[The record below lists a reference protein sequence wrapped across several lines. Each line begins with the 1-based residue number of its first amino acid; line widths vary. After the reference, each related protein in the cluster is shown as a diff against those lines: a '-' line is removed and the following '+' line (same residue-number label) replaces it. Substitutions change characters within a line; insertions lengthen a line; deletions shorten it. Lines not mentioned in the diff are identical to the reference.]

1 MAGHE
6 TQALWALAAGELDAA
21 GKARVEAH
29 VAECAA
35 CAAEWKRVVEAR
47 TLLHTAR
54 SVEPSVRWEET
65 GAKLKAAAAKRM
77 AVPERR
83 FLSPWAL
90 TLAGA
95 CAVALVV
102 WLGGARWKDAARGAE
117 APVATGLG
125 AGASGERPVDLKTR
139 GQRGVTEGA
148 AASGAES
155 PSAPERVAAHS
166 EAASTTEAERVT
178 GAVVREATGVEH
190 ALAAGMRLRSGM
202 AVRTPPKASAVLRLP
217 DESRVR
223 LSAGSD
229 VVFARAE
236 ANAVHLTVRQGRL
249 SVKASHARRDAFLV
263 ESAGLRV
270 SVVGTVFSVERTAAG
285 AAVAVLEGRVRV
297 DAEGQPPRFV
307 DAGERVELAGTGEA
321 MKPRELSAGDRQAF
335 RDLRDAEP
343 AAAVASIVP
352 PMQGPSRGEAS
363 PSVATRDT
371 VSDPGTA
378 SVENHAAPS
387 QAVAKKAP
395 DAPTPGTPSMED
407 NAAHSRAVAQR
418 TPDAPTP
425 GASSAEH
432 NAAHSQAFAQKSP
445 NASAVSAPPA
455 GNNAATS
462 QAVAQKAPAAPTP
475 GTPSAENDAAH
486 SQAVAQQ
493 KTPDA
498 PAPGTNSAESNAAPS
513 QAVAQ
518 KMPEAPGTVVAQATP
533 NAPAAPAM
541 SAPGEALA
549 QAPNTEI
556 PQPVHPRES
565 TPSDD
570 FAPYPG
576 ASAGSLASSA
586 PLPGAVQ
593 APSVAPATPSE
604 PRKRKT
610 LGALVPGGLLSDDS
624 DERFL
629 GYAKVQTA
637 GTTCGQFLV
646 GLGEIATA
654 SPRTSHREQARILR
668 GRCFNRQH
676 LPADAEDEFRQYLRE
691 FPNGHYA
698 TEARIALG
706 MSPEPEPGAPAKTP
720 APLPAPVTPR
730 WNGSPQRAPVSPG
743 VPRRW

>member
-6 TQALWALAAGELDAA
+6 TQALWALAAGELDAT

-29 VAECAA
+29 LAECAA
-35 CAAEWKRVVEAR
+35 CSVEWKRVVEAR
-47 TLLHTAR
+47 ALLHTAR

-83 FLSPWAL
+83 FLSPWAM

-102 WLGGARWKDAARGAE
+102 WLGGARWRTATQGPDST
-117 APVATGLG
+117 VATNQG
-125 AGASGERPVDLKTR
+125 AGASGERTAPTAPTK
-139 GQRGVTEGA
+139 EA
-148 AASGAES
+148 AS
-155 PSAPERVAAHS
+155 PSAPGKQEAVAALS

-236 ANAVHLTVRQGRL
+236 SNAVHLTVQQGRL
-249 SVKASHARRDAFLV
+249 SVNASHARRDAFLV

-321 MKPRELSAGDRQAF
+321 LKPRALSAGDRQAF
-335 RDLRDAEP
+335 RDLRAAEP
-343 AAAVASIVP
+343 SAAVASVVP
-352 PMQGPSRGEAS
+352 AKNGPSRVEES
-363 PSVATRDT
+363 PSVANRDT
-371 VSDPGTA
+371 P
-378 SVENHAAPS
+378 AA
-387 QAVAKKAP
+387 
-395 DAPTPGTPSMED
+395 GTPSVK
-407 NAAHSRAVAQR
+407 NKAAQ
-418 TPDAPTP
+418 
-425 GASSAEH
+425 
-432 NAAHSQAFAQKSP
+432 
-445 NASAVSAPPA
+445 
-455 GNNAATS
+455 S
-462 QAVAQKAPAAPTP
+462 QAVAQKAP
-475 GTPSAENDAAH
+475 N
-486 SQAVAQQ
+486 
-493 KTPDA
+493 A
-498 PAPGTNSAESNAAPS
+498 PAPGTSPVTNNAEQS

-518 KMPEAPGTVVAQATP
+518 KTPNAPASGTSPVTNNAEQSQAVAQKAPEAPVPGAPSEAVAQQTPEAPRTVVAQAP
-533 NAPAAPAM
+533 SVPAQ
-541 SAPGEALA
+541 GEALA
-549 QAPNTEI
+549 QAQVPNTEI
-556 PQPVHPRES
+556 PRAVPSREP

-586 PLPGAVQ
+586 PVPGTVQ

-610 LGALVPGGLLSDDS
+610 LGGLVPGGLLSDDS

-646 GLGEIATA
+646 GLSEIAAA

-668 GRCFNRQH
+668 GRCFNKQH

-706 MSPEPEPGAPAKTP
+706 MSPEPEPGASPKAP
-720 APLPAPVTPR
+720 APMPPPVTPR
-730 WNGSPQRAPVSPG
+730 WNGSPQRVPVSPG

>member
-47 TLLHTAR
+47 ALLHTAR

-83 FLSPWAL
+83 FLSPWAM

-102 WLGGARWKDAARGAE
+102 WLGGARWKNAAQGPE
-117 APVATGLG
+117 SPVATRPGVGTSGERTVPEDLKTTGQRG
-125 AGASGERPVDLKTR
+125 ATEGAVASGE
-139 GQRGVTEGA
+139 G
-148 AASGAES
+148 S
-155 PSAPERVAAHS
+155 PSTPGKLEAVAAHS
-166 EAASTTEAERVT
+166 EAESTTEAERVT

-236 ANAVHLTVRQGRL
+236 SKAVHLTVQQGRL
-249 SVKASHARRDAFLV
+249 SVNASHAQRDAFLV

-307 DAGERVELAGTGEA
+307 DAGERVELAGTGETL
-321 MKPRELSAGDRQAF
+321 KPRALSAGDRQAF
-335 RDLRDAEP
+335 RDLRAAEP
-343 AAAVASIVP
+343 GVAVASVVP
-352 PMQGPSRGEAS
+352 SKKGPSRVEVS

-371 VSDPGTA
+371 
-378 SVENHAAPS
+378 PS
-387 QAVAKKAP
+387 EALTQA
-395 DAPTPGTPSMED
+395 PGTPP
-407 NAAHSRAVAQR
+407 V
-418 TPDAPTP
+418 
-425 GASSAEH
+425 
-432 NAAHSQAFAQKSP
+432 
-445 NASAVSAPPA
+445 
-455 GNNAATS
+455 
-462 QAVAQKAPAAPTP
+462 
-475 GTPSAENDAAH
+475 EN
-486 SQAVAQQ
+486 
-493 KTPDA
+493 
-498 PAPGTNSAESNAAPS
+498 NAAPS

-518 KMPEAPGTVVAQATP
+518 KTPGASAPVENNTAPSQAVALKAPGASAPVENNTAPSQAVAQKTPDAPDPEAPRTAVAQA
-533 NAPAAPAM
+533 PAVP
-541 SAPGEALA
+541 SPGEALA
-549 QAPNTEI
+549 QAHAPNTEI
-556 PQPVHPRES
+556 PRAVPPREP

-586 PLPGAVQ
+586 PTPGAVQ
-593 APSVAPATPSE
+593 APSMAQATPAE

-610 LGALVPGGLLSDDS
+610 LGGLVPGGLLSDDS

-637 GTTCGQFLV
+637 TTTCGQFLV
-646 GLGEIATA
+646 GLGEIAAA

-691 FPNGHYA
+691 FPNGRYA

-706 MSPEPEPGAPAKTP
+706 MSAEPEPGAPAKAP
-720 APLPAPVTPR
+720 APMPAPAPVTPR
-730 WNGSPQRAPVSPG
+730 WNGSPQRGPVSPG

>member
-29 VAECAA
+29 VAECTA
-35 CAAEWKRVVEAR
+35 CSAEWKRVVEAR
-47 TLLHTAR
+47 AMLHTAR

-83 FLSPWAL
+83 FLSPWAM

-102 WLGGARWKDAARGAE
+102 WLGGARWKQEGNTT
-117 APVATGLG
+117 PVAVRTHPSETVAGT
-125 AGASGERPVDLKTR
+125 GASHAPTEEAVTARPEV
-139 GQRGVTEGA
+139 
-148 AASGAES
+148 
-155 PSAPERVAAHS
+155 APAKQEAVAAHS

-178 GAVVREATGVEH
+178 GAVVREATGAEH

-202 AVRTPPKASAVLRLP
+202 AVRTHPKASAVLRLP

-229 VVFARAE
+229 VVLARAE
-236 ANAVHLTVRQGRL
+236 SNAVHLTVQQGRL
-249 SVKASHARRDAFLV
+249 SVNASHAQRDAFLV

-307 DAGERVELAGTGEA
+307 DAGERVELAGTGETL
-321 MKPRELSAGDRQAF
+321 KPRALSAGDRQAF
-335 RDLRDAEP
+335 RDLRAAEP
-343 AAAVASIVP
+343 SAAVASVVP
-352 PMQGPSRGEAS
+352 TKKGPSRIEVS

-371 VSDPGTA
+371 PA
-378 SVENHAAPS
+378 
-387 QAVAKKAP
+387 
-395 DAPTPGTPSMED
+395 DARTPAPGTPPGENS
-407 NAAHSRAVAQR
+407 AA
-418 TPDAPTP
+418 P
-425 GASSAEH
+425 
-432 NAAHSQAFAQKSP
+432 
-445 NASAVSAPPA
+445 
-455 GNNAATS
+455 S
-462 QAVAQKAPAAPTP
+462 QAVAQKAP
-475 GTPSAENDAAH
+475 
-486 SQAVAQQ
+486 VAQP
-493 KTPDA
+493 KE
-498 PAPGTNSAESNAAPS
+498 NNAAPS

-518 KMPEAPGTVVAQATP
+518 KAPDAPAPEAPRTAVAQA
-533 NAPAAPAM
+533 PAVP
-541 SAPGEALA
+541 SPGEALA
-549 QAPNTEI
+549 QAHAPNTEI
-556 PQPVHPRES
+556 PQAVHPREP

-586 PLPGAVQ
+586 PVPGAVQ
-593 APSVAPATPSE
+593 APSMAPTTSAE

-610 LGALVPGGLLSDDS
+610 LGALVPGGLMSDDS

-637 GTTCGQFLV
+637 PTTCGQFLV
-646 GLGEIATA
+646 GLGEIAAA

-668 GRCFNRQH
+668 GRCLNRQH

-691 FPNGHYA
+691 FPNGRYA
-698 TEARIALG
+698 TEARTALG
-706 MSPEPEPGAPAKTP
+706 MSAEPEPGAPAKAL
-720 APLPAPVTPR
+720 APMPTLSLLLYPSDA
-730 WNGSPQRAPVSPG
+730 AD
-743 VPRRW
+743 

>member
-21 GKARVEAH
+21 GKARVETH

-47 TLLHTAR
+47 ALLHTAR

-83 FLSPWAL
+83 FLSPWAM

-102 WLGGARWKDAARGAE
+102 WLGGGRWKQEGNTT
-117 APVATGLG
+117 PVAVRTPPSEAVAGT
-125 AGASGERPVDLKTR
+125 GASHAPTEEAVPARPEV
-139 GQRGVTEGA
+139 
-148 AASGAES
+148 
-155 PSAPERVAAHS
+155 APAKQEAVAAHS

-178 GAVVREATGVEH
+178 GAVVREATGAEH

-236 ANAVHLTVRQGRL
+236 SNAVHLTVQQGRL
-249 SVKASHARRDAFLV
+249 SVNASHARRDAFLV

-307 DAGERVELAGTGEA
+307 DAGERVELAGTGETL
-321 MKPRELSAGDRQAF
+321 KPRALSAGDRQAF
-335 RDLRDAEP
+335 RDLRAAEP
-343 AAAVASIVP
+343 GAVVASVVP
-352 PMQGPSRGEAS
+352 AKKGPARVEVS
-363 PSVATRDT
+363 PSVATH
-371 VSDPGTA
+371 SAPSEAIKPAPG
-378 SVENHAAPS
+378 SSPGENNSAPS
-387 QAVAKKAP
+387 QAVAQK
-395 DAPTPGTPSMED
+395 TPGTQP
-407 NAAHSRAVAQR
+407 V
-418 TPDAPTP
+418 
-425 GASSAEH
+425 
-432 NAAHSQAFAQKSP
+432 
-445 NASAVSAPPA
+445 
-455 GNNAATS
+455 
-462 QAVAQKAPAAPTP
+462 
-475 GTPSAENDAAH
+475 EN
-486 SQAVAQQ
+486 
-493 KTPDA
+493 
-498 PAPGTNSAESNAAPS
+498 NAAPS

-518 KMPEAPGTVVAQATP
+518 KAPDAPAPEAPRTAVAQA
-533 NAPAAPAM
+533 PAVP
-541 SAPGEALA
+541 SPGEALA
-549 QAPNTEI
+549 QAHAPNTEI
-556 PQPVHPRES
+556 PQAVPPREP

-586 PLPGAVQ
+586 PVPGAVQ
-593 APSVAPATPSE
+593 APSMAPATPAE

-610 LGALVPGGLLSDDS
+610 LGALVPGGLMSDDS

-637 GTTCGQFLV
+637 PTTCGQFLV
-646 GLGEIATA
+646 GLGEIAAA

-668 GRCFNRQH
+668 GRCLNRQH

-691 FPNGHYA
+691 FPNGRYA

-706 MSPEPEPGAPAKTP
+706 MSAEPEPGAPAPMP
-720 APLPAPVTPR
+720 APAPVTPR
-730 WNGSPQRAPVSPG
+730 WNGSPQRVPVSPG

>member
-47 TLLHTAR
+47 ALLHTAR

-83 FLSPWAL
+83 FLSPWAM

-102 WLGGARWKDAARGAE
+102 WLGGARWRNATQGPE
-117 APVATGLG
+117 SPVATRPG
-125 AGASGERPVDLKTR
+125 A
-139 GQRGVTEGA
+139 GQRGTTEGTVAPDA
-148 AASGAES
+148 AS
-155 PSAPERVAAHS
+155 PSAPGKQAAVAAHA
-166 EAASTTEAERVT
+166 EAASTVEAERVT

-236 ANAVHLTVRQGRL
+236 SKAVHLTVQQGRL
-249 SVKASHARRDAFLV
+249 SVNASHAQRDGFLV

-307 DAGERVELAGTGEA
+307 DAGERVELAGTGETL
-321 MKPRELSAGDRQAF
+321 KPRALSAGDRQAF
-335 RDLRDAEP
+335 RDLRAAEP
-343 AAAVASIVP
+343 GAAVASVVP
-352 PMQGPSRGEAS
+352 TKKGPSRVEVG
-363 PSVATRDT
+363 PSVATRDAPSEART
-371 VSDPGTA
+371 PA
-378 SVENHAAPS
+378 PVENHAAPS
-387 QAVAKKAP
+387 QAV
-395 DAPTPGTPSMED
+395 S
-407 NAAHSRAVAQR
+407 
-418 TPDAPTP
+418 
-425 GASSAEH
+425 
-432 NAAHSQAFAQKSP
+432 
-445 NASAVSAPPA
+445 
-455 GNNAATS
+455 
-462 QAVAQKAPAAPTP
+462 
-475 GTPSAENDAAH
+475 
-486 SQAVAQQ
+486 Q
-493 KTPDA
+493 KTPEA
-498 PAPGTNSAESNAAPS
+498 PAPEAPS

-518 KMPEAPGTVVAQATP
+518 ATPEAPAPEAPSQAIAHATPEAPAPEAPRTAVAQAP
-533 NAPAAPAM
+533 APAAVPAQ
-541 SAPGEALA
+541 GEALA
-549 QAPNTEI
+549 PAHAPNTEI
-556 PQPVHPRES
+556 PQAVHPREP

-570 FAPYPG
+570 FAPFPG
-576 ASAGSLASSA
+576 TSAGSLASSA
-586 PLPGAVQ
+586 PTPGAVQ
-593 APSVAPATPSE
+593 APSMAPATPSE

-610 LGALVPGGLLSDDS
+610 LGGLVPGGLLSDDS

-646 GLGEIATA
+646 GLGEIASA

-676 LPADAEDEFRQYLRE
+676 QPADAEDEFRQYLRE

-706 MSPEPEPGAPAKTP
+706 MSAEPEPGAPAKTP
-720 APLPAPVTPR
+720 APVTPR
-730 WNGSPQRAPVSPG
+730 WNGAPQRVPVSPG

>member
-6 TQALWALAAGELDAA
+6 TQALWALAAGELDAG
-21 GKARVEAH
+21 GKARVETH

-35 CAAEWKRVVEAR
+35 CSAEWKRVVEAR
-47 TLLHTAR
+47 ALLHTAR

-83 FLSPWAL
+83 FLSPWAM

-102 WLGGARWKDAARGAE
+102 WLGGGRWKQEGNTT
-117 APVATGLG
+117 PVAVRTPPSEAVAGT
-125 AGASGERPVDLKTR
+125 GASHAPTEEAVPARPEV
-139 GQRGVTEGA
+139 
-148 AASGAES
+148 
-155 PSAPERVAAHS
+155 APAKQEAVAAHS

-178 GAVVREATGVEH
+178 GAVVREATGAEH

-236 ANAVHLTVRQGRL
+236 SNAVHLTVQQGRL
-249 SVKASHARRDAFLV
+249 SVNASHARRDAFLV

-270 SVVGTVFSVERTAAG
+270 SVVGTLFSVERTAAG

-307 DAGERVELAGTGEA
+307 DAGERVELAGTGETL
-321 MKPRELSAGDRQAF
+321 KPRALSAGDRQAF
-335 RDLRDAEP
+335 RDLRAAEP
-343 AAAVASIVP
+343 GAVVASVVP
-352 PMQGPSRGEAS
+352 AKKGPARVEVS
-363 PSVATRDT
+363 PSVATH
-371 VSDPGTA
+371 SAPSEAIKPAPG
-378 SVENHAAPS
+378 SSPGENNSAPS
-387 QAVAKKAP
+387 QAVAQK
-395 DAPTPGTPSMED
+395 TPGTQP
-407 NAAHSRAVAQR
+407 V
-418 TPDAPTP
+418 
-425 GASSAEH
+425 
-432 NAAHSQAFAQKSP
+432 
-445 NASAVSAPPA
+445 
-455 GNNAATS
+455 
-462 QAVAQKAPAAPTP
+462 
-475 GTPSAENDAAH
+475 EN
-486 SQAVAQQ
+486 
-493 KTPDA
+493 
-498 PAPGTNSAESNAAPS
+498 NAAPS

-518 KMPEAPGTVVAQATP
+518 KAPDAPPPEASRTAVAQAPTV
-533 NAPAAPAM
+533 
-541 SAPGEALA
+541 SSPGEALA
-549 QAPNTEI
+549 QAHAPNTEI
-556 PQPVHPRES
+556 PQAVPPREP

-586 PLPGAVQ
+586 PVPGAVQ
-593 APSVAPATPSE
+593 APSMAPATPAE

-610 LGALVPGGLLSDDS
+610 LGALVPGGLMSDDS

-637 GTTCGQFLV
+637 PTTCGQFLV
-646 GLGEIATA
+646 GLGEIAAA

-668 GRCFNRQH
+668 GRCLNRQH

-691 FPNGHYA
+691 FPNGRYA

-706 MSPEPEPGAPAKTP
+706 MSAEPEPGAPAPMP
-720 APLPAPVTPR
+720 APAPVTPR
-730 WNGSPQRAPVSPG
+730 WNGSPQRVPVSPG

>member
-1 MAGHE
+1 MTGHE

-29 VAECAA
+29 LAECAA
-35 CAAEWKRVVEAR
+35 CSAEWKRVEEAR
-47 TLLHTAR
+47 ALLHTAR

-83 FLSPWAL
+83 FLSPWAM

-102 WLGGARWKDAARGAE
+102 WLGGAQWRNAAQGPESA
-117 APVATGLG
+117 VATKQG
-125 AGASGERPVDLKTR
+125 AGEAGERTVPGDLKAT
-139 GQRGVTEGA
+139 GQRGATEEA
-148 AASGAES
+148 
-155 PSAPERVAAHS
+155 VAAHS

-229 VVFARAE
+229 VVFARADS
-236 ANAVHLTVRQGRL
+236 NAVHLTVQQGRL

-307 DAGERVELAGTGEA
+307 DAGERVELAGAGETL
-321 MKPRELSAGDRQAF
+321 KPRALSAGDRQAF
-335 RDLRDAEP
+335 QDLRADEP
-343 AAAVASIVP
+343 SAAVASVVP
-352 PMQGPSRGEAS
+352 AKKGPSRVEER

-371 VSDPGTA
+371 PAAGT
-378 SVENHAAPS
+378 SPVENNVAPS
-387 QAVAKKAP
+387 QTVAQKAP
-395 DAPTPGTPSMED
+395 TAPAPGTSPVT
-407 NAAHSRAVAQR
+407 NN
-418 TPDAPTP
+418 TAP
-425 GASSAEH
+425 
-432 NAAHSQAFAQKSP
+432 
-445 NASAVSAPPA
+445 
-455 GNNAATS
+455 S
-462 QAVAQKAPAAPTP
+462 QAVAQKAPTAPAPMENKAAQ
-475 GTPSAENDAAH
+475 
-486 SQAVAQQ
+486 SQAVAQNAP
-493 KTPDA
+493 TA
-498 PAPGTNSAESNAAPS
+498 PAPMENNAAQS
-513 QAVAQ
+513 QAI
-518 KMPEAPGTVVAQATP
+518 AQATP
-533 NAPAAPAM
+533 DG
-541 SAPGEALA
+541 SAPVENDTAPSQDVARKTPEAPRTAVA
-549 QAPNTEI
+549 QAQVPNTEI
-556 PQPVHPRES
+556 PRAVPSPEP

-576 ASAGSLASSA
+576 ASAGSLASSS
-586 PLPGAVQ
+586 PMPGAVQ
-593 APSVAPATPSE
+593 APSMAPAPPSE

-610 LGALVPGGLLSDDS
+610 LGGLVPGGLLSDDS

-646 GLGEIATA
+646 GLGEIASA

-668 GRCFNRQH
+668 GRCLTKQH

-706 MSPEPEPGAPAKTP
+706 MSPEPEPGALPRKP
-720 APLPAPVTPR
+720 APLPPPVTPR
-730 WNGSPQRAPVSPG
+730 WNGSPQRVPVSPG

>member
-21 GKARVEAH
+21 GTARVEAH

-35 CAAEWKRVVEAR
+35 CSAEWKRVVEAR
-47 TLLHTAR
+47 AMLHTAR

-83 FLSPWAL
+83 FLSPWAM

-102 WLGGARWKDAARGAE
+102 WLGGARWKQEGNTT
-117 APVATGLG
+117 PVAVRTHPSETVAGT
-125 AGASGERPVDLKTR
+125 GASHAPTEEAVTARPEV
-139 GQRGVTEGA
+139 
-148 AASGAES
+148 
-155 PSAPERVAAHS
+155 APAKQEAVAAHS
-166 EAASTTEAERVT
+166 EAASTTEAEHVT
-178 GAVVREATGVEH
+178 GAVVREATGAEH

-202 AVRTPPKASAVLRLP
+202 AVRTHPKASAVLRLP

-229 VVFARAE
+229 VVLARAE
-236 ANAVHLTVRQGRL
+236 SNAVHLTVQQGRL
-249 SVKASHARRDAFLV
+249 SVNASHAQRDAFLV

-307 DAGERVELAGTGEA
+307 DAGERVELAGTGETL
-321 MKPRELSAGDRQAF
+321 KPRALSAGDRQAF
-335 RDLRDAEP
+335 RDLRAAEP
-343 AAAVASIVP
+343 SAAVASVVP
-352 PMQGPSRGEAS
+352 TKKGPSRIEVS

-371 VSDPGTA
+371 PADARTP
-378 SVENHAAPS
+378 AA
-387 QAVAKKAP
+387 
-395 DAPTPGTPSMED
+395 GTP
-407 NAAHSRAVAQR
+407 
-418 TPDAPTP
+418 P
-425 GASSAEH
+425 G
-432 NAAHSQAFAQKSP
+432 
-445 NASAVSAPPA
+445 
-455 GNNAATS
+455 
-462 QAVAQKAPAAPTP
+462 
-475 GTPSAENDAAH
+475 EN
-486 SQAVAQQ
+486 
-493 KTPDA
+493 
-498 PAPGTNSAESNAAPS
+498 NAAPS

-518 KMPEAPGTVVAQATP
+518 KAPVAQPKENNAAPSQAVAQKAPDAPAPEAPRTAVAQA
-533 NAPAAPAM
+533 PAVP
-541 SAPGEALA
+541 SPGEALA
-549 QAPNTEI
+549 QAHAPNTEI
-556 PQPVHPRES
+556 PQAVHPREP

-586 PLPGAVQ
+586 PVPGAVQ
-593 APSVAPATPSE
+593 APSMAPTTSAE

-610 LGALVPGGLLSDDS
+610 LGALVPGGLMSDDS

-637 GTTCGQFLV
+637 PTTCGQFLV
-646 GLGEIATA
+646 GLGEIAAA

-668 GRCFNRQH
+668 GRCLNRQH

-691 FPNGHYA
+691 FPNGRYA
-698 TEARIALG
+698 TEARTALG
-706 MSPEPEPGAPAKTP
+706 MSAEPEPGAPAKAP
-720 APLPAPVTPR
+720 APMPTPTPVTPR
-730 WNGSPQRAPVSPG
+730 WNGSPQRVPVSPG

>member
-21 GKARVEAH
+21 GTARVEAH

-35 CAAEWKRVVEAR
+35 CSAEWKRVVEAR
-47 TLLHTAR
+47 AMLHTAR

-83 FLSPWAL
+83 FMSPWAL

-102 WLGGARWKDAARGAE
+102 WLGGARWKQEGNTT
-117 APVATGLG
+117 PVAVRTHPSETVAGT
-125 AGASGERPVDLKTR
+125 GASHAPTEEAVTARPEV
-139 GQRGVTEGA
+139 
-148 AASGAES
+148 
-155 PSAPERVAAHS
+155 APAKQEAVAAHS
-166 EAASTTEAERVT
+166 EAASTTEAEHVT
-178 GAVVREATGVEH
+178 GAVVREATGAEH

-202 AVRTPPKASAVLRLP
+202 AVRTHPKASAVLRLP

-229 VVFARAE
+229 VVLARAE
-236 ANAVHLTVRQGRL
+236 SNAVHLTVQQGRL
-249 SVKASHARRDAFLV
+249 SVNASHAQRDAFLV

-307 DAGERVELAGTGEA
+307 DAGERVELAGTGETL
-321 MKPRELSAGDRQAF
+321 KPRALSAGDRQAF
-335 RDLRDAEP
+335 RDLRAAEP
-343 AAAVASIVP
+343 SAAVASVVP
-352 PMQGPSRGEAS
+352 TKKGPSRIEVS

-371 VSDPGTA
+371 PADARTP
-378 SVENHAAPS
+378 AA
-387 QAVAKKAP
+387 
-395 DAPTPGTPSMED
+395 GTP
-407 NAAHSRAVAQR
+407 
-418 TPDAPTP
+418 P
-425 GASSAEH
+425 G
-432 NAAHSQAFAQKSP
+432 
-445 NASAVSAPPA
+445 
-455 GNNAATS
+455 
-462 QAVAQKAPAAPTP
+462 
-475 GTPSAENDAAH
+475 EN
-486 SQAVAQQ
+486 
-493 KTPDA
+493 
-498 PAPGTNSAESNAAPS
+498 NAAPS

-518 KMPEAPGTVVAQATP
+518 KAPDAQPGENNAAPSQAVAQKAPDAPAPEAPRTAVAQA
-533 NAPAAPAM
+533 PAVP
-541 SAPGEALA
+541 SPGEALA
-549 QAPNTEI
+549 QAHAPNTEI
-556 PQPVHPRES
+556 PQAVHPREP

-586 PLPGAVQ
+586 PVPGAVQ
-593 APSVAPATPSE
+593 APSMAPTTSAE

-610 LGALVPGGLLSDDS
+610 LGALVPGGLMSDDS

-637 GTTCGQFLV
+637 PTTCGQFLV
-646 GLGEIATA
+646 GLGEIAAA

-668 GRCFNRQH
+668 GRCLNRQH

-691 FPNGHYA
+691 FPNGRYA
-698 TEARIALG
+698 TEARTALG
-706 MSPEPEPGAPAKTP
+706 MSAEPEPGAPAKAP
-720 APLPAPVTPR
+720 APMPAPTPVTPR
-730 WNGSPQRAPVSPG
+730 WNGSPQRVPVSPG

>member
-47 TLLHTAR
+47 AMLHTAR

-83 FLSPWAL
+83 FLSPWAM

-102 WLGGARWKDAARGAE
+102 WLGGARWKQEGNTTPVAVRTPPSEAVSGTKDSHAPTEEAVAARPEVAPAKQE
-117 APVATGLG
+117 A
-125 AGASGERPVDLKTR
+125 
-139 GQRGVTEGA
+139 
-148 AASGAES
+148 
-155 PSAPERVAAHS
+155 VAAHS

-178 GAVVREATGVEH
+178 GAVVREATGAEH

-236 ANAVHLTVRQGRL
+236 SNAVHLTVQQGRL
-249 SVKASHARRDAFLV
+249 SVNASHARRDAFLV

-307 DAGERVELAGTGEA
+307 DAGERVELAGTGETL
-321 MKPRELSAGDRQAF
+321 KPRALSAGDRQAF
-335 RDLRDAEP
+335 RDLRAAEP
-343 AAAVASIVP
+343 GAVVASVVP
-352 PMQGPSRGEAS
+352 AKKGPSRVEVS
-363 PSVATRDT
+363 PFVATRDT
-371 VSDPGTA
+371 PAEARTP
-378 SVENHAAPS
+378 AA
-387 QAVAKKAP
+387 
-395 DAPTPGTPSMED
+395 GTPSE
-407 NAAHSRAVAQR
+407 
-418 TPDAPTP
+418 
-425 GASSAEH
+425 
-432 NAAHSQAFAQKSP
+432 
-445 NASAVSAPPA
+445 
-455 GNNAATS
+455 
-462 QAVAQKAPAAPTP
+462 
-475 GTPSAENDAAH
+475 EN
-486 SQAVAQQ
+486 
-493 KTPDA
+493 
-498 PAPGTNSAESNAAPS
+498 NAAPS

-518 KMPEAPGTVVAQATP
+518 KTPGTPPGENKASSSQAVAQKAPEAQPGENNAAPSQAVAQKTPGTPPGENKASSSQAVAQKAPEAQPGENNAAPSQAVAQKTPDAPAPEAPRTAVAQA
-533 NAPAAPAM
+533 PAVP
-541 SAPGEALA
+541 SPGEALA
-549 QAPNTEI
+549 QAHAPNTEI
-556 PQPVHPRES
+556 PQAVHPREP

-586 PLPGAVQ
+586 PVPGAVQ
-593 APSVAPATPSE
+593 APSMAPATPVE

-610 LGALVPGGLLSDDS
+610 LGALVPGGLMSDDS

-637 GTTCGQFLV
+637 HTTCGQFLV
-646 GLGEIATA
+646 GLGEIAAA
-654 SPRTSHREQARILR
+654 SPRTNHREQARILR
-668 GRCFNRQH
+668 GRCLNRQH

-691 FPNGHYA
+691 FPNGRYA

-706 MSPEPEPGAPAKTP
+706 MSAEPEPGAPAKAP
-720 APLPAPVTPR
+720 APMPAPTPVTPR
-730 WNGSPQRAPVSPG
+730 WNGSPQRVPVSPG

>member
-47 TLLHTAR
+47 ALLHTTR

-77 AVPERR
+77 AAPERR
-83 FLSPWAL
+83 FLSPWAM

-102 WLGGARWKDAARGAE
+102 WLGGALWRNAAQGPE
-117 APVATGLG
+117 SPVAT
-125 AGASGERPVDLKTR
+125 RPGT
-139 GQRGVTEGA
+139 GQRGTTEGTV
-148 AASGAES
+148 ASGAPS
-155 PSAPERVAAHS
+155 PSATEKQEAVAALS
-166 EAASTTEAERVT
+166 EATSTTEAERVT

-236 ANAVHLTVRQGRL
+236 SKAVHLTVQQGRL
-249 SVKASHARRDAFLV
+249 SVNASHAQRDAFLV

-307 DAGERVELAGTGEA
+307 DAGERVELAGTGA
-321 MKPRELSAGDRQAF
+321 ALKPRALSAGDRQAF
-335 RDLRDAEP
+335 RDLQAAAP
-343 AAAVASIVP
+343 SAAVASVVP
-352 PMQGPSRGEAS
+352 AKKGPSRVEVS

-371 VSDPGTA
+371 PVAGAPPVENDATSSQAVAQQTPNAPAPGTPPVDNNAA
-378 SVENHAAPS
+378 SSRAVAQKTPDAPAPVDNNAAPS
-387 QAVAKKAP
+387 QAIAQATPNAP
-395 DAPTPGTPSMED
+395 APVEN
-407 NAAHSRAVAQR
+407 NAAPSQAVAQR
-418 TPDAPTP
+418 TPDAP
-425 GASSAEH
+425 
-432 NAAHSQAFAQKSP
+432 
-445 NASAVSAPPA
+445 APEAPR
-455 GNNAATS
+455 T
-462 QAVAQKAPAAPTP
+462 AVAQAPAV
-475 GTPSAENDAAH
+475 H
-486 SQAVAQQ
+486 
-493 KTPDA
+493 
-498 PAPGTNSAESNAAPS
+498 
-513 QAVAQ
+513 
-518 KMPEAPGTVVAQATP
+518 
-533 NAPAAPAM
+533 
-541 SAPGEALA
+541 APGEALA
-549 QAPNTEI
+549 QAHAPNTEI
-556 PQPVHPRES
+556 PQAVHPREP

-586 PLPGAVQ
+586 PTPGAVQ
-593 APSVAPATPSE
+593 APSMAPATPSE

-610 LGALVPGGLLSDDS
+610 LGGLVPGGLLSDDS

-646 GLGEIATA
+646 GLGEIASA

-676 LPADAEDEFRQYLRE
+676 QPADAEDEFRQYLRE

-706 MSPEPEPGAPAKTP
+706 MSPEPEPGALPKKP

-730 WNGSPQRAPVSPG
+730 WNGSPQRMPVSPG

>member
-47 TLLHTAR
+47 ALLHTAR

-77 AVPERR
+77 AAPERR
-83 FLSPWAL
+83 FLSPWAM

-102 WLGGARWKDAARGAE
+102 WLGGARWKNAAQGPE
-117 APVATGLG
+117 SPVAT
-125 AGASGERPVDLKTR
+125 RPGT
-139 GQRGVTEGA
+139 GQRGPPEGTV
-148 AASGAES
+148 ASGAAS
-155 PSAPERVAAHS
+155 PSAPEKQEAVAALS

-236 ANAVHLTVRQGRL
+236 SKAVHLTVQQGRL
-249 SVKASHARRDAFLV
+249 SVKASHAQRDAFLV

-321 MKPRELSAGDRQAF
+321 LKPRALSAGDRQAF
-335 RDLRDAEP
+335 RDLQAAAP
-343 AAAVASIVP
+343 SAAVASVVP
-352 PMQGPSRGEAS
+352 SKKGPSRVEVS

-371 VSDPGTA
+371 PAEARTSAAGT
-378 SVENHAAPS
+378 SPVE
-387 QAVAKKAP
+387 
-395 DAPTPGTPSMED
+395 
-407 NAAHSRAVAQR
+407 
-418 TPDAPTP
+418 
-425 GASSAEH
+425 
-432 NAAHSQAFAQKSP
+432 
-445 NASAVSAPPA
+445 
-455 GNNAATS
+455 NNAAS
-462 QAVAQKAPAAPTP
+462 
-475 GTPSAENDAAH
+475 

-493 KTPDA
+493 TPNA
-498 PAPGTNSAESNAAPS
+498 PAPVGNNTAPS

-518 KMPEAPGTVVAQATP
+518 KTPDALAPEAPRTAVAQA
-533 NAPAAPAM
+533 PAVP
-541 SAPGEALA
+541 APGEALA
-549 QAPNTEI
+549 QAHTPNTEI
-556 PQPVHPRES
+556 PQAVHPREP

-586 PLPGAVQ
+586 PTPGAVQ
-593 APSVAPATPSE
+593 APSMAPATPSE

-610 LGALVPGGLLSDDS
+610 LGGLVPGGLLSDDS

-646 GLGEIATA
+646 GLGEIASA

-706 MSPEPEPGAPAKTP
+706 MSPEPEPGALPKKP
-720 APLPAPVTPR
+720 APLPPPVTPR
-730 WNGSPQRAPVSPG
+730 WNGSPQRVPVSPG

>member
-21 GKARVEAH
+21 GKARVETH

-47 TLLHTAR
+47 ALLHTAR

-83 FLSPWAL
+83 FLSPWAM

-102 WLGGARWKDAARGAE
+102 WLGGGRWKQEGNTT
-117 APVATGLG
+117 PVAVRTPPSEAVAGT
-125 AGASGERPVDLKTR
+125 GASHAPTEEAVPARPEV
-139 GQRGVTEGA
+139 
-148 AASGAES
+148 
-155 PSAPERVAAHS
+155 APAKQEAVAAHS

-178 GAVVREATGVEH
+178 GAVVREATGAEH

-236 ANAVHLTVRQGRL
+236 SNAVHLTVQQGRL
-249 SVKASHARRDAFLV
+249 SVNASHARRDAFLV

-307 DAGERVELAGTGEA
+307 DAGERVELAGTGETL
-321 MKPRELSAGDRQAF
+321 KPRALSAGDRQAF
-335 RDLRDAEP
+335 RDLRAAEP
-343 AAAVASIVP
+343 GAVVASVVP
-352 PMQGPSRGEAS
+352 AKKGPARVEVS
-363 PSVATRDT
+363 PSVATH
-371 VSDPGTA
+371 SAPSEAIKPAPG
-378 SVENHAAPS
+378 SSPGENNSAPS
-387 QAVAKKAP
+387 QAVAQK
-395 DAPTPGTPSMED
+395 TPGTQP
-407 NAAHSRAVAQR
+407 V
-418 TPDAPTP
+418 
-425 GASSAEH
+425 
-432 NAAHSQAFAQKSP
+432 
-445 NASAVSAPPA
+445 
-455 GNNAATS
+455 
-462 QAVAQKAPAAPTP
+462 
-475 GTPSAENDAAH
+475 EN
-486 SQAVAQQ
+486 
-493 KTPDA
+493 
-498 PAPGTNSAESNAAPS
+498 NAAPS

-518 KMPEAPGTVVAQATP
+518 KTPDAPPPEAPRTAVAQA
-533 NAPAAPAM
+533 PAVP
-541 SAPGEALA
+541 SPGEALA
-549 QAPNTEI
+549 QAHAPNTEI
-556 PQPVHPRES
+556 PQAVPPREP

-586 PLPGAVQ
+586 PVPGAVQ
-593 APSVAPATPSE
+593 APSMAPATPAE

-610 LGALVPGGLLSDDS
+610 LGALVPGGLMSDDS

-637 GTTCGQFLV
+637 PTTCGQFLV
-646 GLGEIATA
+646 GLGEIAAA

-668 GRCFNRQH
+668 GRCLNRQH

-691 FPNGHYA
+691 FPNGRYA

-706 MSPEPEPGAPAKTP
+706 MSAEPEPGAPAPMP
-720 APLPAPVTPR
+720 APAPVTPR
-730 WNGSPQRAPVSPG
+730 WNGSPQRVPVSPG

>member
-1 MAGHE
+1 MTGHE

-29 VAECAA
+29 VAACAA
-35 CAAEWKRVVEAR
+35 CTAEWKRVVEAR
-47 TLLHTAR
+47 ALLHTAR

-83 FLSPWAL
+83 LLSPWAM

-102 WLGGARWKDAARGAE
+102 WLGGARWRNAAQGPE
-117 APVATGLG
+117 SPVATRPG
-125 AGASGERPVDLKTR
+125 AGTSGERTVPEDLKAT
-139 GQRGVTEGA
+139 GQRGDTEGA
-148 AASGAES
+148 VASGAAS
-155 PSAPERVAAHS
+155 PSATVKQEAVAAHS
-166 EAASTTEAERVT
+166 ETASTTEAERVT

-190 ALAAGMRLRSGM
+190 ALVAGMRLRSGM

-236 ANAVHLTVRQGRL
+236 SKAVHLTVQQGRL
-249 SVKASHARRDAFLV
+249 SVKASHAQRDAFLV

-307 DAGERVELAGTGEA
+307 DAGERVELAGTGETL
-321 MKPRELSAGDRQAF
+321 KPRALSAGDRQAF
-335 RDLRDAEP
+335 RDLRAAEP
-343 AAAVASIVP
+343 SAEVASVVHSKK
-352 PMQGPSRGEAS
+352 GPSRVEVS

-371 VSDPGTA
+371 PAEARTPA
-378 SVENHAAPS
+378 
-387 QAVAKKAP
+387 
-395 DAPTPGTPSMED
+395 PGTPPVE
-407 NAAHSRAVAQR
+407 
-418 TPDAPTP
+418 
-425 GASSAEH
+425 
-432 NAAHSQAFAQKSP
+432 
-445 NASAVSAPPA
+445 
-455 GNNAATS
+455 NNAAPT
-462 QAVAQKAPAAPTP
+462 QAVAQKTPDAPAPEAP
-475 GTPSAENDAAH
+475 
-486 SQAVAQQ
+486 SQAIIQ

-498 PAPGTNSAESNAAPS
+498 PAPGTPSQAVAQKTPDVENNAAPS

-518 KMPEAPGTVVAQATP
+518 KTPEAPAPEAPRTAVAQAP
-533 NAPAAPAM
+533 APPAVP
-541 SAPGEALA
+541 APGEALA
-549 QAPNTEI
+549 QAHAPNTEI
-556 PQPVHPRES
+556 PQAVRPREP

-576 ASAGSLASSA
+576 TSAGSLASSS
-586 PLPGAVQ
+586 PTPGAVQ
-593 APSVAPATPSE
+593 APSMAPATPSE

-610 LGALVPGGLLSDDS
+610 LGGLVPGGLLSDDS

-646 GLGEIATA
+646 GLGEIASA

-676 LPADAEDEFRQYLRE
+676 QPADAEDEFRQYLRE

-706 MSPEPEPGAPAKTP
+706 MSAEPEPGAPAKT
-720 APLPAPVTPR
+720 PAPVTPR
-730 WNGSPQRAPVSPG
+730 WNGSPQRVPVSPG